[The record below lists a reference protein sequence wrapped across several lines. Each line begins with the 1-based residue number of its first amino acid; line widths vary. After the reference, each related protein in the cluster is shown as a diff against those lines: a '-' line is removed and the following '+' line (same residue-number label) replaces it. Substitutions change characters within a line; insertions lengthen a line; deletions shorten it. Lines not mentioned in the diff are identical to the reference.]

1 MAASLGSGPESETL
15 TTDSPDLLG
24 ALEVGLGVAWR
35 SATAEFPINLVD
47 LPKSD
52 IERAISVVVH

>member
-1 MAASLGSGPESETL
+1 MTASLGSRPESETL
-15 TTDSPDLLG
+15 TTDGPNFLS
-24 ALEVGLGVAWR
+24 ALEVGLGVAWG